1 VLTQIEGENMSNI
14 HLGHGSLQIN
24 LGLNSGMA
32 AGADKAG
39 RESPAMQAA
48 GAIAGFMH
56 QNGLDTMDA
65 NKLFAMARNDKGEV
79 SKAVQKAASMLLAAP
94 KLFQAIDSHGRPGAD
109 GKAPLHNF
117 DQSAQGRVPDIEI
130 NIGAGGSA
138 GDGVQGDAG
147 SATDMQS
154 AAGTLGAHMRQAG
167 IEVMDPN
174 KLYELAT
181 DKDGNVP
188 EDVQQAAKFMLSHPE
203 AYKQIETRDVAG
215 ADGKSGAWNF
225 DDAAKGLVP
234 GAGSPSKAASAQQAG
249 VTLNINTTPAQ
260 EGIGQLALLL
270 KSLTQLLQKLN
281 AQEKQCGP
289 NDADNPAAG
298 AGDTLTVNIGAK
310 PAHAQPSKLEQ
321 LLAMLE
327 QLLHMMEGRNV
338 ANQAGGPAGDITL
351 NIGQGAGG
359 AAGSGNDI
367 TLNIGTA
374 PPASPS
380 SRLEQLLELLKI
392 LLQKLEGQYSPE
404 GSNGATNGADGS
416 QGDVTV
422 NIGNAAESPAGADND
437 ITINI
442 EAAPQHNAR
451 SQFSHL
457 LTLLEQLLQVLES
470 QLQEPAPGN
479 TGDSANAA
487 QPHIT
492 VNVGTPA

>member
-1 VLTQIEGENMSNI
+1 MPKRS
-14 HLGHGSLQIN
+14 S
-24 LGLNSGMA
+24 
-32 AGADKAG
+32 AG
-39 RESPAMQAA
+39 P
-48 GAIAGFMH
+48 
-56 QNGLDTMDA
+56 TTPTT
-65 NKLFAMARNDKGEV
+65 
-79 SKAVQKAASMLLAAP
+79 LL
-94 KLFQAIDSHGRPGAD
+94 
-109 GKAPLHNF
+109 
-117 DQSAQGRVPDIEI
+117 QGR
-130 NIGAGGSA
+130 
-138 GDGVQGDAG
+138 
-147 SATDMQS
+147 
-154 AAGTLGAHMRQAG
+154 
-167 IEVMDPN
+167 
-174 KLYELAT
+174 
-181 DKDGNVP
+181 
-188 EDVQQAAKFMLSHPE
+188 
-203 AYKQIETRDVAG
+203 
-215 ADGKSGAWNF
+215 
-225 DDAAKGLVP
+225 
-234 GAGSPSKAASAQQAG
+234 
-249 VTLNINTTPAQ
+249 
-260 EGIGQLALLL
+260 
-270 KSLTQLLQKLN
+270 
-281 AQEKQCGP
+281 
-289 NDADNPAAG
+289 
-298 AGDTLTVNIGAK
+298 LTVNIGAK

-451 SQFSHL
+451 SQFSQL